1 MAVEL
6 KDKVPPHNLD
16 AEQATLGA
24 ILFDW
29 DVMSDVS
36 SRLRP
41 DRFYSLQ
48 NQIIFEG
55 LISLLKQNVRGDSIT
70 LVNELTKL
78 NKLEQAGGAA
88 YIAGLTDTVATAANI
103 NFYID
108 IILGCAARRDLI
120 KLATD
125 LRASAFDDTKEASM
139 LLEQAEKKIFALTEN
154 TETSKMYNMQQI
166 VNETIDIISSRYRKK
181 GEFTGIPSGI
191 AQLDSMTNG
200 FQNYELIII
209 GARPSSGKPAC
220 ALSMM
225 QTLAVAH
232 KIPCGVL
239 SLEVA

>member
-108 IILGCAARRDLI
+108 IILGCAARVSLI
-120 KLATD
+120 SSSEMNS
-125 LRASAFDDTKEASM
+125 SAFNDFT
-139 LLEQAEKKIFALTEN
+139 LYIF
-154 TETSKMYNMQQI
+154 
-166 VNETIDIISSRYRKK
+166 ISFY
-181 GEFTGIPSGI
+181 I
-191 AQLDSMTNG
+191 L
-200 FQNYELIII
+200 
-209 GARPSSGKPAC
+209 
-220 ALSMM
+220 
-225 QTLAVAH
+225 
-232 KIPCGVL
+232 VL
-239 SLEVA
+239 FYIY